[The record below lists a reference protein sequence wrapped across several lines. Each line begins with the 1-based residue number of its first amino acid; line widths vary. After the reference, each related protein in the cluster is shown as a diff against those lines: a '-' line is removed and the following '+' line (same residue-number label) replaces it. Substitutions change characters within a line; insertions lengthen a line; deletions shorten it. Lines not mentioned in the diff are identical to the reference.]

1 MSFVFCVVGWMMIV
15 YVDAK
20 KSNSQLYACSVR
32 CFICK
37 GLFPGNQMEWLS
49 TSAEHMNSHAM
60 HFPCL
65 KTNDG
70 GSNRVLACTRCVSHL
85 AKQWDT
91 MDADR
96 VPLEHRRYNIPS
108 PIPTTSSPNGSRG
121 LGGINTPPSTPSV
134 ASTPASTSIYCFLC
148 GLHSDLTLARVLYA
162 SKEGSRPYFPYL
174 LKHKSPPNAEQL
186 RTDYSALV
194 CTFCYHSL
202 LSQWR
207 K

>member
-1 MSFVFCVVGWMMIV
+1 
-15 YVDAK
+15 
-20 KSNSQLYACSVR
+20 
-32 CFICK
+32 
-37 GLFPGNQMEWLS
+37 MEWLS

-65 KTNDG
+65 KTSEG
-70 GSNRVLACTRCVSHL
+70 GSNRVLACTRCVTHL
-85 AKQWDT
+85 AKQWET
-91 MDADR
+91 MDAER

-108 PIPTTSSPNGSRG
+108 PIPAAGSPNGSRG

-186 RTDYSALV
+186 RSDYSALV

>member
-1 MSFVFCVVGWMMIV
+1 
-15 YVDAK
+15 
-20 KSNSQLYACSVR
+20 
-32 CFICK
+32 
-37 GLFPGNQMEWLS
+37 MEWLS

-65 KTNDG
+65 KSSNDV
-70 GSNRVLACTRCVSHL
+70 SASRVLACSRCVSHL
-85 AKQWDT
+85 TKQWES
-91 MDADR
+91 MDAER

-108 PIPTTSSPNGSRG
+108 PVPTSNSPNGSRA
-121 LGGINTPPSTPSV
+121 LSCINTPPSTPSV
-134 ASTPASTSIYCFLC
+134 STTTTSIYCFLC

-186 RTDYSALV
+186 RSNISALV